1 MATVN
6 PHNILNIPGPH
17 VLTCSPLYTHIFKK
31 PTLKE
36 RLAALLSY
44 KVLKYRYADEE
55 HTIPMTQHYEEAC
68 AAYMAEQ
75 QVRWAFRRIVVIW
88 LARRA
93 NTRAEPSI
101 DLVTQEAVRQPIY
114 VYDTAARRRYTFE
127 ARTLAQAIQA
137 NLLHQREG
145 FPQAIAPKNIF
156 TNGPFTYQQMV
167 SIAAQLQAAGR
178 MNWPLAYYKEC
189 DFRLRQ
195 FVTKAATPITLRSL
209 RDEICLAD
217 TVHGRDIVMRFIE
230 SMVDE
235 HEIPRRGSVLRLF
248 EVALEVM
255 PRHPVIDGFR
265 ALAYA
270 DMEAET
276 LDTDL
281 GPFLTLAAGGLL
293 EKRWLL
299 RKVDAVS
306 ERL

>member
-17 VLTCSPLYTHIFKK
+17 MLVCCPLYTHIFKK

-36 RLAALLSY
+36 RLNALLSY
-44 KVLKYRYADEE
+44 KVLKYRYAEEE
-55 HTIPMTQHYEEAC
+55 HTIPMDQHYEDAC
-68 AAYMAEQ
+68 SAYMAEQ
-75 QVRWAFRRIVVIW
+75 KVRWALRRLVVIW

-93 NTRAEPSI
+93 DTRAEPSI

-156 TNGPFTYQQMV
+156 TNEPFTYQQMA

-189 DFRLRQ
+189 DFRLTQ
-195 FVTKAATPITLRSL
+195 FVAKASTPITLRSL
-209 RDEICLAD
+209 RDEICIAD
-217 TVHGRDIVMRFIE
+217 SVHGRDIVMRFIE
-230 SMVDE
+230 FMVDE
-235 HEIPRRGSVLRLF
+235 HEIPRRGAVLRLF
-248 EVALEVM
+248 EVALEVV

-276 LDTDL
+276 LGTEL
-281 GPFLTLAAGGLL
+281 GPLLTLAAGGLL

-299 RKVDAVS
+299 KKVDAVR